1 MLRCS
6 VLARTPLPPVAGPL
20 IDLPT
25 MEGSSDTMA
34 AHAEPQK
41 SMKRCSMK
49 KMGGAKKRSRRI
61 KKLQDTIHLSYSAR
75 GEVELQIE
83 RKKRT
88 SVYRRPASAS
98 TRASIV
104 AAVKQPYLNKT
115 GLTPKASAK
124 PKQKGFLNRW
134 LLSKK

>member
-41 SMKRCSMK
+41 SMKLSMK
-49 KMGGAKKRSRRI
+49 KMTGAKKRSRRI
-61 KKLQDTIHLSYSAR
+61 KKLQDTVNLSYSAR
-75 GEVELQIE
+75 GEVDLQIE
-83 RKKRT
+83 RNTRT

-104 AAVKQPYLNKT
+104 VAVKQPYIKKS

-124 PKQKGFLNRW
+124 PKQKRFLNRW
-134 LLSKK
+134 LLNKK

>member
-41 SMKRCSMK
+41 SMKVSMK
-49 KMGGAKKRSRRI
+49 KKMTGAKKRSRRI
-61 KKLQDTIHLSYSAR
+61 KKLQDSVNLSYSAR
-75 GEVELQIE
+75 DEVELQIE

-98 TRASIV
+98 ARASIV
-104 AAVKQPYLNKT
+104 AAVKQPYLKKS

-124 PKQKGFLNRW
+124 PKRKGFLNRW
-134 LLSKK
+134 LLNKK